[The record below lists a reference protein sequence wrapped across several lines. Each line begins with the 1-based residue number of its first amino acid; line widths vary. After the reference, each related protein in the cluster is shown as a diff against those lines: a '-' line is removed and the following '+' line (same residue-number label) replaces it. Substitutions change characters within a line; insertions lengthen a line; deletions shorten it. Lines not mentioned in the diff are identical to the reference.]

1 MFVGR
6 ERELAKLQAMYDSNR
21 FEMPVF
27 YGRRRVG
34 KTTLITEFCKGK
46 RAIYYQAVRATSK
59 TNMEGLSRA
68 VWQTLMPGQI
78 MPAFETLEQLLRYV
92 ADQAR
97 FERLILAIDEY
108 PYWAENDET
117 ISSVLQS
124 CIDHLMKDSKVFLI
138 LCGSSM
144 SFMEKQ
150 VLGYKSP
157 LYGRRTAQFK
167 IQPFTFFEA
176 RKFLD
181 GFAPEDQAL
190 LYGCTGGIPL
200 YLKDIDSRMSV
211 DDNLMAM
218 FFDPTGRLFEEPGN
232 LLKQEL
238 HNPAIYQTLLQ
249 ANAGGASRLNE
260 LAQAISKETS
270 ATTEYIKQLIELGI
284 VVKEIPVTEKPSSKR
299 TLYRLCDSMFRF
311 WYAYVMPGI
320 SLITAGHGDIY
331 YQQKV
336 KPELTNYMGFVFE
349 QIAKDHLMRGL
360 GEGNLPVMF
369 TEIGRWWGN
378 DSRLKK
384 QTEIDIIA
392 DGGDSAIFAECKW
405 RNEPVSLD
413 VLETLQHRAA
423 LFPCKKAYLYLY
435 AKSGFTA
442 GCIERAEALNAK
454 LISFADMCEQSVEQ
468 C

>member
-6 ERELAKLQAMYDSNR
+6 ERELAKLNEMYLSDR

-59 TNMEGLSRA
+59 TNIEGLSRA
-68 VWQTLMPGQI
+68 VWQTLMPGQAL
-78 MPAFETLEQLLRYV
+78 PAFETPEQLFRYV
-92 ADQAR
+92 SEQAR
-97 FERLILAIDEY
+97 SERLILAIDEY

-117 ISSVLQS
+117 LSSVLQS
-124 CIDHLMKDSKVFLI
+124 CIDHIMKDSKVFLI

-144 SFMEKQ
+144 SFMENQ

-176 RKFLD
+176 RRLLV
-181 GFAPEDQAL
+181 GFTPQEQAL

-200 YLKDIDSRMSV
+200 YLRDVNPQKSADE
-211 DDNLMAM
+211 NLIGM
-218 FFDPTGRLFEEPGN
+218 FFDSAGRLFEEPVN

-238 HNPAIYQTLLQ
+238 NNPAVYQTLLK

-270 ATTEYIKQLIELGI
+270 ATAEYIRQLTELGI
-284 VVKEIPVTEKPSSKR
+284 IVKEIPVTESPSSKK
-299 TLYRLCDSMFRF
+299 TLYKLCDSMFRF

-320 SLITAGHGDIY
+320 SLITAGHGDVY
-331 YQQKV
+331 YNQKV
-336 KPELTNYMGFVFE
+336 KPELTNFMGFVFE
-349 QIAKDHLMRGL
+349 QIAKDHLMLKL
-360 GEGNLPVMF
+360 GSGDLPIMF

-384 QTEIDIIA
+384 QTEIDIMA
-392 DGGDSAIFAECKW
+392 DGGDAAIYAECKW
-405 RNEPVSLD
+405 RNEPVSSE
-413 VLETLQHRAA
+413 VLETLSRRAE
-423 LFPCKKAYLYLY
+423 LFPNKKAYLYVY
-435 AKSGFTA
+435 SKSGFTD
-442 GCIERAEALNAK
+442 GCKTRAMELNAK
-454 LISFADMCEQSVEQ
+454 LVSFADMCE
-468 C
+468 